1 MNDSYYANLATP
13 QQMKRAVLASMT
25 IDETLIDY
33 EEEFKYMSQKIG
45 METLVNIT
53 ANVRY
58 RHRIL
63 FLCLILIISNL
74 T

>member
-33 EEEFKYMSQKIG
+33 EEEFKHMSQKIG